1 MIGYVLNMTEK
12 ALKSAETIDDI
23 NGALNLHLNRLT
35 AGMCQLRLSGD
46 ILVLCLISLE
56 KENYNEKT

>member
-23 NGALNLHLNRLT
+23 NGALNFAFESFDSWDVPIETQWRYI
-35 AGMCQLRLSGD
+35 GIMFDKLRKGEL
-46 ILVLCLISLE
+46 
-56 KENYNEKT
+56 